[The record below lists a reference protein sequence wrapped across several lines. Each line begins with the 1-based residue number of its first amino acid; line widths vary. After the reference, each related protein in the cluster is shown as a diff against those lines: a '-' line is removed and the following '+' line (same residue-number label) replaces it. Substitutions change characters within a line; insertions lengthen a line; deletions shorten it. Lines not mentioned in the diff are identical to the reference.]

1 VAATASSPLLQR
13 FEPYVLCLL
22 ICAKT
27 LLLARFWDT
36 PFGYD
41 MEPHLAYVTTLA
53 EHWQMPAIIGDYYAY
68 HPPAGFLLAA
78 LIMKAGFSAAHGAML
93 VSFLSSLCALL
104 FLRATVR
111 ALGLLHKPVG
121 FAFLY
126 LAAGIPLQVYM
137 SVAVGLDIVILC
149 IASAILYFSVRI
161 VLQEKPHR
169 LLPAY
174 ELSIYLLLGLLAKYT
189 GVLLLALPFLWQ
201 PLIPRE
207 RLKRTM
213 SVFALSAGVAVLA
226 AAPYYLLRNYAATG
240 SLFYTSAGNT
250 FANPSIEKAVTLRD
264 AGLPGFTARLVLPP
278 QAGHPQPTL
287 LYAWSGLWR
296 MADRAPQSALAVYLS
311 HVLSFFGAVLACV
324 GTWRILR
331 RTREDRLGVIFLAI
345 AALFAAFLIYYAFRF
360 PVFGHFSV
368 KTIYVAPALWA
379 VCYGM
384 ARAMYPLGEHHH
396 VSQKDRLLLIGVG
409 GFALL
414 THLLPVF

>member
-1 VAATASSPLLQR
+1 M
-13 FEPYVLCLL
+13 LCLL
-22 ICAKT
+22 IGAKV
-27 LLLARFWDT
+27 LLLARYWDA

-41 MEPHLAYVTTLA
+41 MASHLTYVTTLA
-53 EHWQMPAIIGDYYAY
+53 EHWKMPSIIGDYYAY

-78 LIMKAGFSAAHGAML
+78 LIMKLGFSAAHGAML
-93 VSFLSSLCALL
+93 VSFLGSLGALL

-111 ALGLLHKPVG
+111 LLGLLHKPVG

-126 LAAGIPLQVYM
+126 LAAGIPLHVYM

-149 IASAILYFSVRI
+149 IASAILYYSARI
-161 VLQEKPHR
+161 MLQEKPHR
-169 LLPAY
+169 LLPGY

-189 GVLLLALPFLWQ
+189 GVLLLVLPLLWL

-226 AAPYYLLRNYAATG
+226 AAPYYLLRNYATTG

-264 AGLPGFTARLVLPP
+264 AGLPGFTARLVLPQ

-287 LYAWSGLWR
+287 LTTWSGFWR
-296 MADRAPQSALAVYLS
+296 MMDRSPQSAIAVYLS
-311 HVLSFFGAVLACV
+311 HVMSFFGAVLACV

-331 RTREDRLGVIFLAI
+331 RPREDMLGAIFLAI
-345 AALFAAFLIYYAFRF
+345 AVLFGAFLVYYAFRF
-360 PVFGHFSV
+360 PVFGYFSV
-368 KTIYVAPALWA
+368 KTVYIAPALWA

-384 ARAMYPLGEHHH
+384 SRAMYPAGEHHSS
-396 VSQKDRLLLIGVG
+396 VQKDRMLLIGVG
-409 GFALL
+409 SFALL
-414 THLLPVF
+414 TNLLPVF